1 LTAILTATQVEIDI
15 PAPFAIILIPPTGVP
30 TPANLELP
38 SLSLDDELQ
47 DRQAPSLNNEIGE
60 LSD

>member
-1 LTAILTATQVEIDI
+1 
-15 PAPFAIILIPPTGVP
+15 LIPPTGVP